1 MEKLIMDKEEP
12 EMTAQDIIQHGLSE
26 QTIEQLVTYMRQ
38 LEREYDGVATA
49 LESKLHVLGINL
61 NLSPKQELE
70 KEEASMFA
78 IPNLPK
84 EKTEEWIQW
93 DGTGFMPVQAGTLV
107 DVVYRDGSQ
116 TLGVSAGFA
125 SGHEKFK
132 ILSGARNATH
142 WTRDRFQRKDGDII
156 AYRLHRIV
164 NVDPQGQWSY

>member
-1 MEKLIMDKEEP
+1 MNKEEP
-12 EMTAQDIIQHGLSE
+12 ELNKLTKQDVIQHGLSK

-38 LEREYDGVATA
+38 LEREYDAVATT

-61 NLSPKQELE
+61 NLNPKQEPE
-70 KEEASMFA
+70 KEETAVIA
-78 IPNLPK
+78 IPTSPK
-84 EKTEEWIQW
+84 EKTEEWTQW

-132 ILSGARNATH
+132 ILSGTRNATH

-156 AYRLHRIV
+156 AYRLHRSV
-164 NVDPQGQWSY
+164 NVAPQG